1 MHYKLMKHAF
11 AAVLSG
17 LILAGSAIAQSQPSN
32 KPTILTQVNSA
43 RNVATAPGSYIV
55 NGQSPVVNYV
65 RERDAMGRITD
76 MVQFTAAGYS
86 DVQETTHYFD
96 GLGRPL
102 QTVQRQHS
110 PGNNPVD
117 MVAPVVYD
125 QFGREVYKYLPYA
138 AGAGNTTDGQFKQ
151 DPFTDQQNFYQN
163 VYPIQ
168 QPAYNGEQVYYGQT
182 NYEASPL
189 NRVLQTMA
197 PGNNWAGNGKGVSQ
211 QYLIN
216 TASDS
221 VVIWYVGNDTLT
233 YQNNDIA
240 TNIPTSLG
248 YYVPG
253 QLYKNVTIDEAG
265 HAVVE
270 YKDKEGLVILKKVQV
285 STVASDLSG
294 YAGWLSTYY
303 IYDNLNLLRFV
314 LSPKATNII
323 YGNGLNIS
331 ADTTT
336 ISQLCFRYEF
346 DGRQRMIAKKVPG
359 AGWAYMVYDMRDR
372 PVFSQDANMRGRN
385 QWMSTLYDGENRATA
400 TGMITY
406 AGLPNQLQQY
416 VTANTG
422 ASTPG
427 TVAITGS
434 SPSVSVLVPNG
445 LDLSQSNE
453 NGDNQAVD
461 SIIWDNGFSTP
472 DTGTVNFTAEI
483 VPAGTRNS
491 TGGSSS
497 PF

>member
-1 MHYKLMKHAF
+1 
-11 AAVLSG
+11 
-17 LILAGSAIAQSQPSN
+17 
-32 KPTILTQVNSA
+32 
-43 RNVATAPGSYIV
+43 
-55 NGQSPVVNYV
+55 
-65 RERDAMGRITD
+65 
-76 MVQFTAAGYS
+76 
-86 DVQETTHYFD
+86 
-96 GLGRPL
+96 
-102 QTVQRQHS
+102 
-110 PGNNPVD
+110 
-117 MVAPVVYD
+117 
-125 QFGREVYKYLPYA
+125 REVYKYLPYA

-422 ASTPG
+422 SSTSG
-427 TVAITGS
+427 TVPVSGS
-434 SPSVSVLVPNG
+434 STSVSALVPNG
-445 LDLSQSNE
+445 LDLSQAGE

-483 VPAGTRNS
+483 VPAGTRD
-491 TGGSSS
+491 TTTGSSGS
-497 PF
+497 FTDNVNVVDNPLPPGNNFIGLTMTFYDDYSNTSKAYTPFYNGNLDAGTNQHAELYPTASDEQAVQTIGLVTSTKVRVLENPNDLTQGNCLETANFYDDRARVVQTQEDNYKG